1 MSSCWA
7 KAVLSRPPVDRA
19 ATDVVSNMVN
29 VAEQA
34 SVLRFFMIFKT
45 SGIRVGLHQVRMYRF

>member
-1 MSSCWA
+1 
-7 KAVLSRPPVDRA
+7 
-19 ATDVVSNMVN
+19 MVN

-45 SGIRVGLHQVRMYRF
+45 SGIRVGLHQVRVYRF